1 MANDGSCIQLN
12 GKVQHAASERAATQ
26 QEGEVFT
33 NSAQYG
39 WVRWYGGVE
48 PPAAAAGKDEG

>member
-39 WVRWYGGVE
+39 
-48 PPAAAAGKDEG
+48 PPAAAGKDEG